1 MAKRSL
7 KEVKVVDPEV
17 VEEEVVRLD
26 VSEPKVN
33 KVVTGSS
40 LNFREAPSITAKVL
54 SVLSTL
60 TVLEVIDTKVE
71 GWFHV
76 KNSDGKTGYV
86 MSQFVKEI

>member
-7 KEVKVVDPEV
+7 KEVKVVDSEV

-26 VSEPKVN
+26 APELKLN

-54 SVLSTL
+54 LVLNTL
-60 TVLEVIDTKVE
+60 TVLDVIDTKVN
-71 GWFHV
+71 GWVHV
-76 KNSDGKTGYV
+76 KTSDGKTGYV